1 MLTSSS
7 ALVEKRRCR
16 NCQIWPKYKW
26 HTLVTWSDEVTLI
39 GRVSYLIYVSMR
51 HYALTTFG
59 VSVTSSYV
67 FVRQCVWVVN
77 LLITLWRFQFVIG
90 QFIPKGKRSYP
101 GSQNSENA
109 VADDPVLKFLYDA
122 DFTSCRILS
131 AMSPEI
137 QEWSHKSRSR
147 INNLYLLTR
156 PIFKCR
162 HRSCGYVTLLYRT
175 GNVGYHIGYHTHTNV
190 FTLQGLHSWK
200 VAIL

>member
-1 MLTSSS
+1 
-7 ALVEKRRCR
+7 
-16 NCQIWPKYKW
+16 
-26 HTLVTWSDEVTLI
+26 
-39 GRVSYLIYVSMR
+39 
-51 HYALTTFG
+51 
-59 VSVTSSYV
+59 
-67 FVRQCVWVVN
+67 

-175 GNVGYHIGYHTHTNV
+175 GNVGYHIGYYTHTNV

-200 VAIL
+200 VAILECIQIPQLGLVNWRCYKFYTALYSRCDGNKMCVVFLLIGWLAFALALTGGSL